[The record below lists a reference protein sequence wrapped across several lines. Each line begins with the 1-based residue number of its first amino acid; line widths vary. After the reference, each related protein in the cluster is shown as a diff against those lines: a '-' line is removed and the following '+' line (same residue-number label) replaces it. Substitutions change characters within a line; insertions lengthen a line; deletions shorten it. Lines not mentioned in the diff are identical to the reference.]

1 MATLES
7 KDMYEEGLKI
17 PILKLFEG
25 GVLNASIFEFIRAN
39 IRVPEKVLGD
49 IRAQLIANHICSRG
63 LINAMD
69 EYEMTELADLSAE
82 IVTRTETSLRKQ
94 IKNLPDGTFNNKVT
108 LPPIPGCIDQVE
120 ICVSVKI
127 FDDEILIDYS
137 GSSGEVDSAI
147 NCTLTMTKSYSSYPI
162 KLALDPTVP
171 NNAGALVPINVIAPE
186 GSVVN

>member
-1 MATLES
+1 M
-7 KDMYEEGLKI
+7 
-17 PILKLFEG
+17 
-25 GVLNASIFEFIRAN
+25 
-39 IRVPEKVLGD
+39 
-49 IRAQLIANHICSRG
+49 
-63 LINAMD
+63 
-69 EYEMTELADLSAE
+69 
-82 IVTRTETSLRKQ
+82 
-94 IKNLPDGTFNNKVT
+94 
-108 LPPIPGCIDQVE
+108 E

-186 GSVVN
+186 GAYLIYENFEFLLIQEI